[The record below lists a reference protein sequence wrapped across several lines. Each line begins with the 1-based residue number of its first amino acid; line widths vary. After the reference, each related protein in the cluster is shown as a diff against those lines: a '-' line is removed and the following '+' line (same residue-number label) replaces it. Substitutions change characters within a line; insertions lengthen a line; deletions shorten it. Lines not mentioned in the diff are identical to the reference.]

1 MTELGNGGPAF
12 PDSVRSGMTLRDWF
26 AGQAIAG
33 LTTAPRS
40 VLETVARA
48 YEIAD
53 TAIKMREVT
62 ASEVDEEEARRLNEA
77 QRNDGDSVV

>member
-33 LTTAPRS
+33 LTTAPRP
-40 VLETVARA
+40 VLETVAHA

>member
-1 MTELGNGGPAF
+1 MTKKTEDGGPAF
-12 PDSVRSGMTLRDWF
+12 PISSYKGMTLRDWF

-62 ASEVDEEEARRLNEA
+62 AAEVDEEEARRLTEA
-77 QRNDGDSVV
+77 QRSDIDPV